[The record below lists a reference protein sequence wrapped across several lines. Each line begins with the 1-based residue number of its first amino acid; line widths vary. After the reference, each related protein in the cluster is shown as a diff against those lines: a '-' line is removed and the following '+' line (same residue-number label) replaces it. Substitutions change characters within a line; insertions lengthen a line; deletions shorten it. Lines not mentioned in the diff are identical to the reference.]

1 MDKQRQML
9 ELERKLERL
18 YAMVEGIGS
27 QVALLVAEKDRPN
40 QRQANQ
46 LLTLSDSLL
55 PADSAGQF
63 PSILDY
69 RNFIVEGSEGK
80 PSEST
85 IEQSLTPETQI
96 RRLTAQLTAAYNRIA
111 ALEEQLLET
120 RIVNYSPKV

>member
-1 MDKQRQML
+1 MDRQRQMI
-9 ELERKLERL
+9 ELERKLDRL
-18 YAMVEGIGS
+18 YAMVEGIAR
-27 QVALLVAEKDRPN
+27 QVALLVAEKDRPS
-40 QRQANQ
+40 QQQAKQ
-46 LLTLSDSLL
+46 LLSLSDSLL
-55 PADSAGQF
+55 PADGGQF

-80 PSEST
+80 PSESI

-120 RIVNYSPKV
+120 RIVNHSPKV